1 MLNNFL
7 FLLKEIKD
15 YFISIYYQLTSIRE
29 INQKEFRNF
38 LSINEKMF
46 KKLFHS
52 KRFKNDE
59 IILTTAYAIGHPGY
73 QTTNDNRKIFRKI
86 LNIQRPVHKKNF
98 FLNNYS
104 RATVIKNSYF

>member
-46 KKLFHS
+46 KNYF
-52 KRFKNDE
+52 
-59 IILTTAYAIGHPGY
+59 ILR
-73 QTTNDNRKIFRKI
+73 DLKMMK
-86 LNIQRPVHKKNF
+86 
-98 FLNNYS
+98 
-104 RATVIKNSYF
+104 